1 MAAGRAAL
9 ARLIRLSASEAGDL
23 FQKARRLPGS
33 ENPYQ
38 KIRLQIFNKVV
49 FVSVPVLSVYA
60 VVMSV

>member
-9 ARLIRLSASEAGDL
+9 ARLIRLSASEADDL